1 MLPAAIETQLDKA
14 LAGLE
19 ARTGHQL
26 VVVTVASLHGE
37 PINDFSVRVFRT
49 WGIGRRVYNDGVLLV
64 VAPTERK
71 VRIEVG
77 YGLERQL
84 TDPVCAAIIRTQIV
98 PRFAAG
104 ELPAGVVA
112 GVAAI
117 VERID
122 SPVAAPARRP

>member
-1 MLPAAIETQLDKA
+1 MRRLALLIVLATLTGAAPQGHWWSAGPELPRLTGRVVDGTDVLPAAIETQLVKA

-37 PINDFSVRVFRT
+37 PINDFSVRAFRT

-64 VAPTERK
+64 VAPSERK

-77 YGLERQL
+77 YGLER
-84 TDPVCAAIIRTQIV
+84 
-98 PRFAAG
+98 
-104 ELPAGVVA
+104 
-112 GVAAI
+112 
-117 VERID
+117 
-122 SPVAAPARRP
+122 